1 MGTAG
6 KLNDNADKTAP
17 VISYWPNEYG
27 LYNMAGNVSEWVMDV
42 YRPLIDPNTTDLNPF
57 RGNVFETWQ
66 RDEDRFIVEKDTL
79 GNIIK
84 REVTIEENLNRR
96 NYSSSDNINYLD
108 GDYDSKVN
116 APAATW
122 ITDEIQE
129 NTTNNVYELNKSSL
143 ISDKTRIYK
152 GGSYK
157 DRAYWMVPGTK
168 RFLDQTQST
177 NYIGFRCAM
186 DRLGPPTSNLK
197 ENRRKPID
205 WDKTNGYYDKK

>member
-1 MGTAG
+1 
-6 KLNDNADKTAP
+6 
-17 VISYWPNEYG
+17 
-27 LYNMAGNVSEWVMDV
+27 MAGNVSEWVMDV

-66 RDEDRFIVEKDTL
+66 RDEDRFIVGKDTL

-84 REVTIEENLNRR
+84 REVTTEGNLNRR

-116 APAATW
+116 APAAAW

-143 ISDKTRIYK
+143 ISRQNTY
-152 GGSYK
+152 
-157 DRAYWMVPGTK
+157 
-168 RFLDQTQST
+168 L
-177 NYIGFRCAM
+177 
-186 DRLGPPTSNLK
+186 
-197 ENRRKPID
+197 
-205 WDKTNGYYDKK
+205 